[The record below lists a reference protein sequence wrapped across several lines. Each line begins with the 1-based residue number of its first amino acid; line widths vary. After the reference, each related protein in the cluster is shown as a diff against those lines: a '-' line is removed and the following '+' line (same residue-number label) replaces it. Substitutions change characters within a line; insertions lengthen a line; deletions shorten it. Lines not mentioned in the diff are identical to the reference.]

1 MNSWEMIISLLCR
14 LLLSAA
20 AADGEWRAYV
30 SSLESTHRN
39 CCGLYIEMLMYFL
52 FFGKF
57 KKEKK
62 KSYQFFRFILACF
75 SNGSFLVRFR
85 WQYLH

>member
-1 MNSWEMIISLLCR
+1 MMNMMNSWEMIISLLCR

-57 KKEKK
+57 KKGKK
-62 KSYQFFRFILACF
+62 HSLSVF
-75 SNGSFLVRFR
+75 SFYIGLFL
-85 WQYLH
+85 